1 MDPGSSPG
9 MTNPFRPRPY
19 SHPERDPSLS
29 SQLAFFCHPRT
40 FFCHPRTPFLSPPTR
55 SGVHLPD
62 FQVAAM
68 RVQPVKSSEA
78 SAMILAESTSS

>member
-9 MTNPFRPRPY
+9 MTNLFRPRPY

-29 SQLAFFCHPRT
+29 SQLA

-78 SAMILAESTSS
+78 SAMILAESTNS